1 MSRRIY
7 RNIYRK
13 CAVSAKLFMAPFRPT
28 PDKHTMAGR
37 RVTLKDIARQLGL
50 SLPTVSRA
58 LADHPDIS
66 EDTKARV
73 RASAQEMHYIPNFRA
88 RYLRAKNSRLLALIL
103 PEMSMF
109 FFPSLIT
116 GISKVAQDN
125 DYSLIVFQSDNS
137 VVQERRL
144 IEYCTHLS
152 VDGVLLALSAETT
165 DLAHLDILHDC
176 EIPVVLLDNTIET
189 LKYSTVTIDDQD
201 VGHDAAAYLLDRG
214 HTRVI
219 GVFGDQRQRI
229 SAMRLRGFKQAHTER
244 GVKVAETQIVRM
256 SASEP
261 VEAALAR
268 ALDAHPDTTAI
279 FTMTDELLMR
289 SHYVLMSRGRK
300 VPDEI
305 SLLAISD
312 GLAPA
317 LLYPNV
323 THFRHS
329 GMEVGERTAHILIG
343 LIAHR
348 SEAMMDVRIRTT
360 LVENGTVKAR

>member
-1 MSRRIY
+1 
-7 RNIYRK
+7 
-13 CAVSAKLFMAPFRPT
+13 
-28 PDKHTMAGR
+28 MAGR

-50 SLPTVSRA
+50 SLPTISRA

-73 RASAQEMHYIPNFRA
+73 REAAQAMHYIPNFRA

-103 PEMSMF
+103 PEMNMF

-144 IEYCTHLS
+144 VEYCTHLS
-152 VDGVLLALSAETT
+152 VDGVLLALSAETS
-165 DLAHLDILHDC
+165 DLTHLDILHDC
-176 EIPVVLLDNTIET
+176 GIPVVLLDNTIET
-189 LKYSTVTIDDQD
+189 TKYSTVTIDDQD
-201 VGHDAAAYLLDRG
+201 VGRDAAAYLLDRG
-214 HTRVI
+214 HSRI
-219 GVFGDQRQRI
+219 LGVFGDQRQRI
-229 SAMRLRGFKQAHTER
+229 SAMRLRGFKQAHAER
-244 GVKVAETQIVRM
+244 GLKLADTQIVRM
-256 SASEP
+256 TTGEP
-261 VEAALAR
+261 LEHSLHR
-268 ALDAHPDTTAI
+268 ALDAHGDTTAV

-289 SHYVLMSRGRK
+289 SNYVLMQRGRRI
-300 VPDEI
+300 PDDV

-348 SEAMMDVRIRTT
+348 SDAMMDVRIRTT
-360 LVENGTVKAR
+360 LVENGTVRAVA

>member
-1 MSRRIY
+1 
-7 RNIYRK
+7 
-13 CAVSAKLFMAPFRPT
+13 
-28 PDKHTMAGR
+28 MAGR
-37 RVTLKDIARQLGL
+37 RVTLKDIARHLGL

-66 EDTKARV
+66 DETKARV
-73 RASAQEMHYIPNFRA
+73 REAAQAMHYVPNLRA
-88 RYLRAKNSRLLALIL
+88 RYLRAKSSRLLALIM
-103 PEMSMF
+103 PEMHMF
-109 FFPSLIT
+109 FFPSLMT
-116 GISKVAQDN
+116 GVSRVAQEN

-137 VVQERRL
+137 VAQEKRL

-176 EIPVVLLDNTIET
+176 GIPVVLMDTTIET
-189 LKYSTVTIDDQD
+189 TKYSTVTIDDQEA
-201 VGHDAAAYLLDRG
+201 GREAAAYLLDRG
-214 HTRVI
+214 HRRII

-229 SAMRLRGFKQAHTER
+229 SVLRHRGFKQAHAER
-244 GVKVAETQIVRM
+244 GAKLADSQVVRM
-256 SASEP
+256 SAGEP
-261 VEAALAR
+261 VEPALHR
-268 ALDAHPDTTAI
+268 ALDAHPDATAV
-279 FTMTDELLMR
+279 FAMTDEMLMR
-289 SHYVLMSRGRK
+289 SHYVLMQRGKR
-300 VPDEI
+300 VPEDV

-317 LLYPNV
+317 LLHPNV

-348 SEAMMDVRIRTT
+348 SEAMLDVRIRTT
-360 LVENGTVKAR
+360 LVENATVATLGELPRP

>member
-1 MSRRIY
+1 MS
-7 RNIYRK
+7 
-13 CAVSAKLFMAPFRPT
+13 
-28 PDKHTMAGR
+28 GR
-37 RVTLKDIARQLGL
+37 RVTLKDIARELGL

-66 EDTKARV
+66 ETTKRRV
-73 RASAQEMHYIPNFRA
+73 RESAQAMHYIPNFRA

-103 PEMSMF
+103 PEMNMF

-116 GISKVAQDN
+116 GISRVAQEN

-165 DLAHLDILHDC
+165 DLVHLDTLHDC
-176 EIPVVLLDNTIET
+176 EIPVVLLDNTIDT
-189 LKYSTVTIDDQD
+189 TKYSTVTIDDQD
-201 VGHDAAAYLLDRG
+201 VAHDASAYLLDRG
-214 HTRVI
+214 HKRII

-229 SAMRLRGFKQAHTER
+229 SAMRLRGFKLAHTER
-244 GVKVAETQIVRM
+244 GIKLAETQVVRM

-261 VEAALAR
+261 VEQALGR
-268 ALDAHPDTTAI
+268 SLDAHPDATAV
-279 FTMTDELLMR
+279 FTMSDELLMR
-289 SHYVLMSRGRK
+289 SHYVLMQRERR
-300 VPDEI
+300 VPDDV

-312 GLAPA
+312 GLAPG

-329 GMEVGERTAHILIG
+329 GMEVGERSAHILIG

-348 SEAMMDVRIRTT
+348 SDAMMDVRIRTT
-360 LVENGTVKAR
+360 LVENGSVVVR

>member
-1 MSRRIY
+1 M
-7 RNIYRK
+7 
-13 CAVSAKLFMAPFRPT
+13 T
-28 PDKHTMAGR
+28 GR
-37 RVTLKDIARQLGL
+37 RVTLKDIARQVGI

-66 EDTKARV
+66 EQTKARV
-73 RASAQEMHYIPNFRA
+73 REAAQAMRYIPNFRA

-103 PEMSMF
+103 PEMHMF

-116 GISKVAQDN
+116 GLSKVAQDN

-137 VVQERRL
+137 VAKERRL
-144 IEYCTHLS
+144 LEYCTHLS

-165 DLAHLDILHDC
+165 DLSHLDMLHDC
-176 EIPVVLLDNTIET
+176 GIPVVLLDNTIET
-189 LKYSTVTIDDQD
+189 TRYSTVTINDHD
-201 VGHDAAAYLLDRG
+201 VGRDAAAYLLDRG
-214 HTRVI
+214 HQRII

-229 SAMRLRGFKQAHTER
+229 SAMRLRGFQQAHTDR
-244 GVKVAETQIVRM
+244 GISLADSQIVRM

-261 VEAALAR
+261 VEQTLDR
-268 ALDAHPDTTAI
+268 SIDAHPDATAV

-289 SHYVLMSRGRK
+289 SHYTLMRRGRQ
-300 VPDEI
+300 VPDDV

-329 GMEVGERTAHILIG
+329 GTEVGERTAHILIG

-348 SEAMMDVRIRTT
+348 SEAMVDVRIHTP
-360 LVENGTVKAR
+360 LVEHGSVRAR

>member
-1 MSRRIY
+1 M
-7 RNIYRK
+7 
-13 CAVSAKLFMAPFRPT
+13 VPT
-28 PDKHTMAGR
+28 PPALLPSPPRHPRLLMAGR
-37 RVTLKDIARQLGL
+37 RVTLKDIARHLGL

-73 RASAQEMHYIPNFRA
+73 RETAQAMHYIPNFRA

-103 PEMSMF
+103 PEMNMF
-109 FFPSLIT
+109 FFPSLMT

-176 EIPVVLLDNTIET
+176 EIPVVLLDNTIDT
-189 LKYSTVTIDDQD
+189 TKYSTVTIDDQD
-201 VGHDAAAYLLDRG
+201 VGRDAAAYLIDRG
-214 HTRVI
+214 HTRII

-229 SAMRLRGFKQAHTER
+229 SAMRLRGFQQMHQER
-244 GVKVAETQIVRM
+244 GLKLHDSQIVRM
-256 SASEP
+256 SAAEP
-261 VEAALAR
+261 VEQALSR
-268 ALDAHPDTTAI
+268 ALEAHPDATAV
-279 FTMTDELLMR
+279 FTMSDELLMR
-289 SHYVLMSRGRK
+289 SHYVLMQRGRK
-300 VPDEI
+300 VPDEV

-317 LLYPNV
+317 LIYPNV

-329 GMEVGERTAHILIG
+329 GTEVGERTAHILIG
-343 LIAHR
+343 LISHR
-348 SEAMMDVRIRTT
+348 SDAQMDVRIRTT
-360 LVENGTVKAR
+360 IVKNATVKTIG

>member
-1 MSRRIY
+1 MS
-7 RNIYRK
+7 
-13 CAVSAKLFMAPFRPT
+13 
-28 PDKHTMAGR
+28 GR
-37 RVTLKDIARQLGL
+37 RVTLKDIARELGL

-66 EDTKARV
+66 ETTKRRV
-73 RASAQEMHYIPNFRA
+73 RESAQAMHYIPNFRA

-103 PEMSMF
+103 PEMNMF

-116 GISKVAQDN
+116 GISRVAQEN

-165 DLAHLDILHDC
+165 DLAHLDTLHDC
-176 EIPVVLLDNTIET
+176 EIPVVLLDNTIDT
-189 LKYSTVTIDDQD
+189 TKYSTVTIDDQD
-201 VGHDAAAYLLDRG
+201 VAHDASAYLLDRG
-214 HTRVI
+214 HKRII

-244 GVKVAETQIVRM
+244 GIKLAETQVVRM
-256 SASEP
+256 STSEP
-261 VEAALAR
+261 LEQALGR
-268 ALDAHPDTTAI
+268 SLDAHPDATAV
-279 FTMTDELLMR
+279 FTMSDELLMR
-289 SHYVLMSRGRK
+289 SHYVLMKRERR
-300 VPDEI
+300 VPDDV

-312 GLAPA
+312 GLAPG

-329 GMEVGERTAHILIG
+329 GMEVGERSAHILIG

-348 SEAMMDVRIRTT
+348 SDAMMDVRIRTT
-360 LVENGTVKAR
+360 LVENGSVVVR

>member
-1 MSRRIY
+1 
-7 RNIYRK
+7 
-13 CAVSAKLFMAPFRPT
+13 
-28 PDKHTMAGR
+28 MAGR

-66 EDTKARV
+66 EETKARV
-73 RASAQEMHYIPNFRA
+73 REAAQAMHYIPNFRA

-103 PEMSMF
+103 PEMNMF

-116 GISKVAQDN
+116 GISKVAQEN

-137 VVQERRL
+137 IVHERRL

-176 EIPVVLLDNTIET
+176 EIPVVLLDNTIDT
-189 LKYSTVTIDDQD
+189 TKYSTVTIDDQD
-201 VGHDAAAYLLDRG
+201 VGRDAASYLLDRG
-214 HTRVI
+214 HSRII

-229 SAMRLRGFKQAHTER
+229 SAMRLRGFKQAHAEH
-244 GVKVAETQIVRM
+244 GVKIADTQIVRM
-256 SASEP
+256 SAGEP
-261 VEAALAR
+261 VEQTLAR
-268 ALDAHPDTTAI
+268 AFDAYPDATAV
-279 FTMTDELLMR
+279 FAMTDELLMR

-300 VPDEI
+300 VPDDV

-312 GLAPA
+312 GLAPGM
-317 LLYPNV
+317 LYPNV

-348 SEAMMDVRIRTT
+348 SDAMMDVRIRTT
-360 LVENGTVKAR
+360 LVESGTVRTLAG

>member
-1 MSRRIY
+1 MLRES
-7 RNIYRK
+7 
-13 CAVSAKLFMAPFRPT
+13 SLSHFSPAP
-28 PDKHTMAGR
+28 MAGR
-37 RVTLKDIARQLGL
+37 RVTLKDIARQLSL

-66 EDTKARV
+66 DATKARV
-73 RASAQEMHYIPNFRA
+73 REAAQAMHYVPNFRA

-103 PEMSMF
+103 PEMHMF

-116 GISKVAQDN
+116 GLSKVAQDN

-144 IEYCTHLS
+144 LEYCTHLS

-176 EIPVVLLDNTIET
+176 EIPVVLLDNTIDT
-189 LKYSTVTIDDQD
+189 TKYSTVTIDDQD
-201 VGHDAAAYLLDRG
+201 VGRDAASYLLDRG
-214 HTRVI
+214 HQRVI

-229 SAMRLRGFKQAHTER
+229 SALRLRGFKQGHAER
-244 GVKVAETQIVRM
+244 GLKLAESQIVRM
-256 SASEP
+256 SPAEP
-261 VEAALAR
+261 LEQSLDR
-268 ALDAHPDTTAI
+268 ALDANPDATAV

-289 SHYVLMSRGRK
+289 SHYALMRRGQR
-300 VPDEI
+300 VPDDV
-305 SLLAISD
+305 SMLAISD

-317 LLYPNV
+317 LLHPNV

-360 LVENGTVKAR
+360 LVECGSVRTL

>member
-1 MSRRIY
+1 MLFGPKFLSR
-7 RNIYRK
+7 
-13 CAVSAKLFMAPFRPT
+13 APLES
-28 PDKHTMAGR
+28 MAGR
-37 RVTLKDIARQLGL
+37 RVTLKDIARELGL

-66 EDTKARV
+66 EETKARV
-73 RASAQEMHYIPNFRA
+73 REKAQAMHYIPNFRA

-103 PEMSMF
+103 PEMNMF

-116 GISKVAQDN
+116 GISRVAQEN

-137 VVQERRL
+137 VVHERRL

-189 LKYSTVTIDDQD
+189 TKYSTVTIDDQD
-201 VGHDAAAYLLDRG
+201 VGHDAAEYLLARG
-214 HTRVI
+214 HRRI
-219 GVFGDQRQRI
+219 LGVFGDQRQRI
-229 SAMRLRGFKQAHTER
+229 SAMRLRGFKQAHAER
-244 GVKVAETQIVRM
+244 GIKLPETQIVRM
-256 SASEP
+256 SAAEP
-261 VEAALAR
+261 VEQALGR
-268 ALDAHPDTTAI
+268 ALDAHPDTTAV

-289 SHYVLMSRGRK
+289 SHYVLMQRGLRI
-300 VPDEI
+300 PDDV

-317 LLYPNV
+317 FLFPNV

-348 SEAMMDVRIRTT
+348 SDAMMDVRIRTT
-360 LVENGTVKAR
+360 LVETGSVRVL

>member
-1 MSRRIY
+1 M
-7 RNIYRK
+7 
-13 CAVSAKLFMAPFRPT
+13 P
-28 PDKHTMAGR
+28 GR
-37 RVTLKDIARQLGL
+37 RVTLKDIARALGL
-50 SLPTVSRA
+50 SLPTISRA

-66 EDTKARV
+66 EETKRRV
-73 RASAQEMHYIPNFRA
+73 RESAAAMHYIPNFRA

-103 PEMSMF
+103 PEMHMF
-109 FFPSLIT
+109 FFPSLMT
-116 GISKVAQDN
+116 GISRVAQEN

-137 VVQERRL
+137 VAHERRL

-165 DLAHLDILHDC
+165 DLAHLETLHDC
-176 EIPVVLLDNTIET
+176 EIPVVLLDNTIDT
-189 LKYSTVTIDDQD
+189 TKYSTVTIADQD

-214 HTRVI
+214 HQRII

-229 SAMRLRGFKQAHTER
+229 STMRLRGFKQTHAER
-244 GVKVAETQIVRM
+244 GIKLAETQIVRM
-256 SASEP
+256 SSGEP
-261 VEAALAR
+261 VEQALAR
-268 ALDAHPDTTAI
+268 ALDAHPDTTAV
-279 FTMTDELLMR
+279 FTMSDELMMR
-289 SHYVLMSRGRK
+289 SHYVLMQRGHR
-300 VPDEI
+300 VPDDI

-348 SEAMMDVRIRTT
+348 TEAMMDVRIRTT
-360 LVENGTVKAR
+360 LVESGSVATRLPR

>member
-1 MSRRIY
+1 
-7 RNIYRK
+7 
-13 CAVSAKLFMAPFRPT
+13 
-28 PDKHTMAGR
+28 MAGR
-37 RVTLKDIARQLGL
+37 RVTLKDIARHLAL

-66 EDTKARV
+66 EATKARV
-73 RASAQEMHYIPNFRA
+73 RETAQAMHYIPNFRA

-103 PEMSMF
+103 PEMNMF

-116 GISKVAQDN
+116 GLSKVAQDN

-137 VVQERRL
+137 VIRERQLVQ
-144 IEYCTHLS
+144 YCTHLS

-165 DLAHLDILHDC
+165 DLTHLDILHDC
-176 EIPVVLLDNTIET
+176 LIPVVLLDNTIDT
-189 LKYSTVTIDDQD
+189 TKYSTVTIDDQD
-201 VGHDAAAYLLDRG
+201 VGRDAASYLLDRG
-214 HTRVI
+214 HRRII

-229 SAMRLRGFKQAHTER
+229 SAMRLRGFRQAHAER
-244 GVKVAETQIVRM
+244 GLKLAESQMVRQ
-256 SASEP
+256 SAVEP
-261 VEAALAR
+261 LEHAFDR
-268 ALDAHPDTTAI
+268 ALEAHPDATAV

-289 SHYVLMSRGRK
+289 SHYCLMRRERR
-300 VPDEI
+300 VPDDV

-317 LLYPNV
+317 MLYPNV

-329 GMEVGERTAHILIG
+329 GLEVGERTAHILIG

-348 SEAMMDVRIRTT
+348 SDAMLDVRIRTT
-360 LVENGTVKAR
+360 LVEHGSVRTIS

>member
-1 MSRRIY
+1 
-7 RNIYRK
+7 
-13 CAVSAKLFMAPFRPT
+13 
-28 PDKHTMAGR
+28 MAGR
-37 RVTLKDIARQLGL
+37 RVTLKDIARQLDL

-66 EDTKARV
+66 EATKARV
-73 RASAQEMHYIPNFRA
+73 RESAQAMHYIPNFRA

-103 PEMSMF
+103 PEMNMF

-116 GISKVAQDN
+116 GLSKVAQDN

-137 VVQERRL
+137 IVQERRL
-144 IEYCTHLS
+144 LEYCTHLS

-176 EIPVVLLDNTIET
+176 EIPVVLLDNTIDT
-189 LKYSTVTIDDQD
+189 TKYSTVTIDDQD
-201 VGHDAAAYLLDRG
+201 VGRDAAAYLLDRG
-214 HTRVI
+214 HRRII

-229 SAMRLRGFKQAHTER
+229 SAMRLRGFKQAHGEK
-244 GVKVAETQIVRM
+244 GIKLAESQIVRM
-256 SASEP
+256 SAAEP
-261 VEAALAR
+261 LEQTLDR
-268 ALDAHPDTTAI
+268 ALDAHPDATAV
-279 FTMTDELLMR
+279 FAMTDELLMR
-289 SHYVLMSRGRK
+289 SHYTLMRRDRR
-300 VPDEI
+300 VPDDV

-317 LLYPNV
+317 FLHPNV

-348 SEAMMDVRIRTT
+348 SEAMLDVRIRTT
-360 LVENGTVKAR
+360 LVENGSVRAIAEHEPV

>member
-1 MSRRIY
+1 
-7 RNIYRK
+7 
-13 CAVSAKLFMAPFRPT
+13 
-28 PDKHTMAGR
+28 MAGR

-50 SLPTVSRA
+50 SLPTISRA

-73 RASAQEMHYIPNFRA
+73 REAAQAMHYIPNFRA

-103 PEMSMF
+103 PEMNMF

-144 IEYCTHLS
+144 VEYCTHLS
-152 VDGVLLALSAETT
+152 VDGVLLALSAETS
-165 DLAHLDILHDC
+165 DLTHLDILHDC
-176 EIPVVLLDNTIET
+176 GIPVVLLDNTIET
-189 LKYSTVTIDDQD
+189 TKYSTVTIDDQD
-201 VGHDAAAYLLDRG
+201 VGRDAAAYLLDRG
-214 HTRVI
+214 HSRI
-219 GVFGDQRQRI
+219 LGVFGDQRQRI
-229 SAMRLRGFKQAHTER
+229 SAMRLRGFKQAHAER
-244 GVKVAETQIVRM
+244 GLKLADTQIVRM
-256 SASEP
+256 TTGEP
-261 VEAALAR
+261 LEHSLHR
-268 ALDAHPDTTAI
+268 ALDAHGDATAV

-289 SHYVLMSRGRK
+289 SNYVLMQRGRRI
-300 VPDEI
+300 PDDV

-348 SEAMMDVRIRTT
+348 SDAMMDVRIRTT
-360 LVENGTVKAR
+360 LVENGTVRAVA